1 MDIHSIQ
8 QANSAYQKAQ
18 SAKSVSEKAN
28 PSVKQDVKEKDV
40 SNKSNEPAAVY
51 EKSAIV
57 EQMKLDVEQRT
68 AQLQDLVRNMMYT
81 QAGVSENG
89 DDIWKFLAS
98 GKYTVT
104 PEVKQAAQ
112 DSIGKDGYW
121 GVEQTSER
129 ILSFAKALSGNDPQK
144 ADMML
149 DAFKKGYEKAMGAWG
164 KELPDISKQTYDAV
178 LDKFDK
184 WKNGTSAAP
193 AETQTENP
201 TME

>member
-1 MDIHSIQ
+1 MDIHLIQ
-8 QANSAYQKAQ
+8 QANSSYQKAQ
-18 SAKSVSEKAN
+18 STGSINKKTESTAN
-28 PSVKQDVKEKDV
+28 QIIKEPDKLNSSKD
-40 SNKSNEPAAVY
+40 SAAVY

-68 AQLQDLVRNMMYT
+68 AQLQDLVRNMMYA
-81 QAGVSENG
+81 QSGISENG

-129 ILSFAKALSGNDPQK
+129 ILSFAKALSGNDPKK
-144 ADMML
+144 ADLML

-178 LDKFDK
+178 LEKFDK
-184 WKNGTSAAP
+184 WKNPTPEST
-193 AETQTENP
+193 TQT
-201 TME
+201 MKS

>member
-8 QANSAYQKAQ
+8 QANNAYQKAQ
-18 SAKSVSEKAN
+18 SAKSASEKAN
-28 PSVKQDVKEKDV
+28 PSVKQDVKEKEV
-40 SNKSNEPAAVY
+40 STMSKEPAAVY

-144 ADMML
+144 ADLML

-178 LDKFDK
+178 LEKFDK
-184 WKNGTSAAP
+184 WKNGTSEAP
-193 AETQTENP
+193 TETP

>member
-129 ILSFAKALSGNDPQK
+129 ILSFAKALSGNDPKK

-164 KELPDISKQTYDAV
+164 KDLPDISKQTYDAV

-184 WKNGTSAAP
+184 WKNGSSESP
-193 AETQTENP
+193 AESQTENP
-201 TME
+201 TVE

>member
-28 PSVKQDVKEKDV
+28 PSVKQDVKEKEV

-121 GVEQTSER
+121 GVDQTSER

>member
-28 PSVKQDVKEKDV
+28 PSVKQDVKEKEV

-149 DAFKKGYEKAMGAWG
+149 DAFRKGYEKAMGAWG

>member
-28 PSVKQDVKEKDV
+28 PSVKQDAKEKEV

-201 TME
+201 TTE